1 MKTTIAMI
9 DFHGY
14 KKQVEAK
21 KVYTGFDGA
30 TYILTN
36 DGLTYETHLS
46 NVLLI
51 TQESEVEGE

>member
-14 KKQVEAK
+14 KKQVEVEK
-21 KVYTGFDGA
+21 TQLGFDSFLS
-30 TYILTN
+30 ILGK
-36 DGLTYETHLS
+36 DGLTYATHSS

-51 TQESEVEGE
+51 TQESEVEGK